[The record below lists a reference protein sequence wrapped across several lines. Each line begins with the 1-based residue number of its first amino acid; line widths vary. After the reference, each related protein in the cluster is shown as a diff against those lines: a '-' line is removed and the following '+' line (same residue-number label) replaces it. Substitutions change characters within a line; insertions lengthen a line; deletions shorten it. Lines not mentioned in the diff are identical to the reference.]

1 MTSRLSGHF
10 SIFGLVFF
18 VLKSLLGIA
27 RQWSCDKFAI
37 LSLKSRISIFF
48 ISEQFCVPGNSI
60 VLSPELYITVL
71 AYTSILNPEVPQVCV
86 KSVGTGTFY

>member
-1 MTSRLSGHF
+1 MKLSKVCNFVPKVLDIYF
-10 SIFGLVFF
+10 S
-18 VLKSLLGIA
+18 
-27 RQWSCDKFAI
+27 
-37 LSLKSRISIFF
+37 
-48 ISEQFCVPGNSI
+48 ISEQFRVPGNSI

>member
-1 MTSRLSGHF
+1 MELWK
-10 SIFGLVFF
+10 VCNVVPK
-18 VLKSLLGIA
+18 VLYVY
-27 RQWSCDKFAI
+27 FY
-37 LSLKSRISIFF
+37 